1 MKRTTA
7 MISPPPL
14 PDQISTSV
22 FLFLSIA
29 IANYMYPDLQIIVQ
43 YCCFS
48 KGIERKERSGECY
61 FLYANNNYVIISLT
75 PSETTSKQAV
85 ESRRGHAELADLK
98 LRAAARYGEVV

>member
-1 MKRTTA
+1 
-7 MISPPPL
+7 MI
-14 PDQISTSV
+14 
-22 FLFLSIA
+22 A
-29 IANYMYPDLQIIVQ
+29 Q

-48 KGIERKERSGECY
+48 KGIERKERCGECY

-85 ESRRGHAELADLK
+85 ESRWGHVELADLE